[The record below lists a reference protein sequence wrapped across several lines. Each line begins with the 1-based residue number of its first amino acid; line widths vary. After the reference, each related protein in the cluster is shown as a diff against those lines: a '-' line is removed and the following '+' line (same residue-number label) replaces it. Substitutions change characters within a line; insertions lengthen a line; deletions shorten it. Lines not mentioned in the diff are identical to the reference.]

1 MLETKLQVFFGKF
14 AIYIIGF
21 LLMVAIVC
29 GGGWYVSGVELEGQR
44 AKTDVVETQL
54 EVSNASY
61 NSIKT
66 QFSDLTNELRA
77 NQEKALESHAILQA
91 NLKEVLEADK
101 GRENM
106 EKYLLNRQTE
116 TECVMPK
123 DLVDAWRKM

>member
-1 MLETKLQVFFGKF
+1 MLETKLQIFFGKF

-21 LLMVAIVC
+21 LLMAAIVC
-29 GGGWYVSGVELEGQR
+29 GGGWYVSSIELEGQR

-61 NSIKT
+61 NSIKS

-77 NQEKALESHAILQA
+77 NQEKALASHAILQE
-91 NLKEVLEADK
+91 NLKQVLEADK